1 MTSFFWRIWSI
12 ARVAA
17 KRLVAERGLA
27 SATALGLVAAVAL
40 TMSVPLY
47 ADAVYFRLLREAI
60 LGQEPPAHDT
70 PLSFRFRYVGARDGA
85 LQWED
90 VQALD
95 VYLAGEAAGTLR
107 LPPRSFTHHFKTDM
121 FRLYPPGAD
130 PQKSEGL
137 TWVSF
142 ATVSDLGQHVQVRE
156 GHLPA
161 VAGDG
166 GPGVPAGDSIVEVL
180 VHERVALDF
189 GWQVGETYLVRHGD
203 VQVPIRIAGTW
214 APLDARAKFW
224 SAPLEELAL
233 VPEQTFAGRLSP
245 YLSGEVYLGVWQ
257 VVVDGGGL
265 HASDVAPLLA
275 RVETLQEQAE
285 ARLPRVVL
293 DDSPV
298 EALKAYRQG
307 VPGLTFLLFAFSVP
321 ILGLL
326 LAFIGLVVG
335 LYVAGQRNQIAVLR
349 SRGATKWQVVGIAA
363 LEGLLLGAL
372 ALLVGSPLGVLIA
385 WLIGRARSF
394 LNFTAPP
401 ELRVGLTGQT
411 LAVGVVA
418 VGLALVAQLLPTWS
432 AAGHTIV
439 TYKREQART
448 LRPPWWQRAWLD
460 GLLLL
465 PTAYGFYVLRQ
476 QGSLA
481 AAGGTAV
488 HDLFQDPLLFLTPA
502 LGLFALTLF
511 LVRLLPLVMAA
522 AAWLA
527 ARTNSVGLLLAARQL
542 SRAPGRFSAPLMLLT
557 LTLSLSAFTASLAQT
572 LDGHLS
578 KQMYYKAGADL
589 RLAEVGP
596 STGVVAGGSG
606 PRWLFRP
613 LESHLQVPG
622 VLAVARVGRYP
633 AVVLSNP
640 APTSG
645 VFVGLDRLE
654 FPRVA
659 YWQPDLAPASLGG
672 LMNELALSPDGVL
685 VTRDFLAAQG
695 LRVGDFVNLIVTAYD
710 EPTNLMLKI
719 VGAVD
724 LFPTWYP
731 GDGPLFVG
739 DLDYFFLQAGREYP
753 YEVWFKTHPNAD
765 QRRIVATVRG
775 LTALLDPG
783 VDPAGVV
790 EDGLNVLVTDW
801 ESAPLEILAQ
811 QRRPERQG
819 LFGLLSVG
827 FIASALLTVLGFFLY
842 ALASFRRRFIELG
855 VLRAVGL
862 SMKQMTVL
870 LAWELAALILVGMV
884 AGTALGVWVSAWFI
898 PYLQVGVEASSHYPP
913 FVVAIAWPAI
923 MRIYLLF
930 ALLFLAALAGL
941 TALLLRMK
949 IFQAVKLGE
958 TV

>member
-1 MTSFFWRIWSI
+1 
-12 ARVAA
+12 
-17 KRLVAERGLA
+17 
-27 SATALGLVAAVAL
+27 
-40 TMSVPLY
+40 
-47 ADAVYFRLLREAI
+47 
-60 LGQEPPAHDT
+60 
-70 PLSFRFRYVGARDGA
+70 
-85 LQWED
+85 
-90 VQALD
+90 
-95 VYLAGEAAGTLR
+95 
-107 LPPRSFTHHFKTDM
+107 
-121 FRLYPPGAD
+121 
-130 PQKSEGL
+130 L

-142 ATVSDLGQHVQVRE
+142 ATVSDLDQHVQVRE
-156 GHLPA
+156 GHWPA

-166 GPGVPAGDSIVEVL
+166 DPGVPAGDSIVEVL

-189 GWQVGETYLVRHGD
+189 GWQVGETYLARHGD

-245 YLSGEVYLGVWQ
+245 YLGGEVYLGVWQ
-257 VVVDGGGL
+257 VVADGGGL
-265 HASDVAPLLA
+265 HAGDVAPLLA
-275 RVETLQEQAE
+275 RVETLQERSE

-298 EALKAYRQG
+298 EPLQVYQRG

-349 SRGATKWQVVGIAA
+349 SRGATRWQVVGIAA

-401 ELRVGLTGQT
+401 ELRVGLTWQT
-411 LAVGVVA
+411 LAVGAVA

-439 TYKREQART
+439 TYKREQARA

-465 PTAYGFYVLRQ
+465 PTAYGFYILRQ

-488 HDLFQDPLLFLTPA
+488 HDLFQDPLLFLTPS

-511 LVRLLPLVMAA
+511 LVRLLPLVMRA

-527 ARTNSVGLLLAARQL
+527 ARTNSVGLLLASRQL

-589 RLAEVGP
+589 RLAEVGL

-622 VLAVARVGRYP
+622 VLAVTRVGRYP
-633 AVVLSNP
+633 VVVLSNP

-719 VGAVD
+719 VGALD

-739 DLDYFFLQAGREYP
+739 DLEPFFTQAGRVYP

-790 EDGLNVLVTDW
+790 EDGLNVVVTDW

-862 SMKQMTVL
+862 SLKQMTVL
-870 LAWELAALILVGMV
+870 LAWELAALILVGMA
-884 AGTALGVWVSAWFI
+884 AGTALGVCVSAWFI

-923 MRIYLLF
+923 LRIYLLF

-941 TALLLRMK
+941 TTLLLRMK